1 MPTASSRLAVIND
14 MSKGVFERKNA
25 QEDIPKTNPLLR
37 ALFVNLTGHD
47 LKENHTAGLWKT

>member
-1 MPTASSRLAVIND
+1 